1 MIQRLQSIWL
11 LLAAAA
17 AFCSLQFSF
26 YSGNLIA
33 ANQAKS
39 FVTLN
44 AQSNLLLLILSAGV
58 GIASLISIFLCKNR
72 KTQLRIVLTAL
83 LVSIINLAL
92 FFMQTKKFVPGEGN
106 YNLTAIFAIMVPVF
120 LFFSIRGIRRD
131 EKLVKSLDRLR

>member
-26 YSGNLIA
+26 YSGNIIA

-39 FVTLN
+39 FAALN

-58 GIASLISIFLCKNR
+58 GIASLISVFLYKNR
-72 KTQLRIVLTAL
+72 KTQLRIVLVTL
-83 LVSIINLAL
+83 LVSIINLVL
-92 FFMQTKKFVPGEGN
+92 FFTQTKKFVPGEGN
-106 YNLTAIFAIMVPVF
+106 YNLTAIFAIIVPVF
-120 LFFSIRGIRRD
+120 LILAMRGIRRD